1 MPPVEAEC
9 VGSPTDAGGGAAE
22 GIRERI
28 GTIGRHRVWRGEA
41 RPRTFANS
49 EHLQMLLS
57 KRSQIS
63 ATATERMVLERY
75 KMRELT
81 P

>member
-28 GTIGRHRVWRGEA
+28 HNRETSRLSRRCTA
-41 RPRTFANS
+41 ANF
-49 EHLQMLLS
+49 LRAVLLG
-57 KRSQIS
+57 
-63 ATATERMVLERY
+63 
-75 KMRELT
+75 RELINS
-81 P
+81 PG